1 MSTGRV
7 TYKCERCGVEV
18 ETSSK
23 FEKPAH
29 SQCRKHNNGPH
40 KWKVIKRSQYEERM
54 IIVAA
59 SQPTRAKYTCS
70 LCGRSIDRSTNLG
83 KPEPGRC
90 PKNKQG
96 QGPHRW
102 TLIKKY

>member
-29 SQCRKHNNGPH
+29 SQCRKNNNGPH
-40 KWKVIKRSQYEERM
+40 KWKVIKRS
-54 IIVAA
+54 
-59 SQPTRAKYTCS
+59 
-70 LCGRSIDRSTNLG
+70 
-83 KPEPGRC
+83 
-90 PKNKQG
+90 
-96 QGPHRW
+96 
-102 TLIKKY
+102 

>member
-1 MSTGRV
+1 MV
-7 TYKCERCGVEV
+7 AA
-18 ETSSK
+18 
-23 FEKPAH
+23 KPA
-29 SQCRKHNNGPH
+29 
-40 KWKVIKRSQYEERM
+40 
-54 IIVAA
+54 
-59 SQPTRAKYTCS
+59 TRAKYTCS

-102 TLIKKY
+102 SLIKKY